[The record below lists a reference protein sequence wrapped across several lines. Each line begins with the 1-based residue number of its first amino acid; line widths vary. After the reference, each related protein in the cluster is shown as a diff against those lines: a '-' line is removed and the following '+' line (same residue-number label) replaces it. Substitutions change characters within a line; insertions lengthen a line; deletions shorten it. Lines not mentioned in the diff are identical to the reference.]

1 MPTSRRSAPT
11 PADAVARRP
20 KAAPLTGHL
29 TLETPLGAVL
39 SDSRIRL
46 LEAIER
52 VGSLNR
58 AAREVPLSYKAAWD
72 ALDAM
77 HQLSPEPLVLRST
90 GGAGGGGTRLTDY
103 ARRLIALYRA
113 MESSQQDILNR
124 LDALPTEAEGPELRS
139 WIRRL
144 SMKTSARNQF
154 AVRVAAL
161 ADRGGIV
168 DVTLLP
174 AGEAGTLASA
184 ALAVPL
190 VACITPESLDHLEL
204 RLGSELFALFKAP
217 AVLIQTQPPTPQP
230 GLNALAGVIAELRP
244 GPARWAVTLTLPD
257 ARQVHATVDGSPARE
272 LTTGQRAWA
281 VFGGDQVVLVTFA

>member
-1 MPTSRRSAPT
+1 MPSNRTGP
-11 PADAVARRP
+11 P
-20 KAAPLTGHL
+20 KSTRAAAGRAQAAPLTGHL

-39 SDSRIRL
+39 SDTRIRL

-52 VGSLNR
+52 VGSLHR

-113 MESSQQDILNR
+113 MESSQQDILDR
-124 LDALPTEAEGPELRS
+124 IGLLLPEVAGPELRG

-154 AVRVAAL
+154 AVRVTGL

-168 DVTLLP
+168 DVTLQP
-174 AGEAGTLASA
+174 EVGPDAANAG
-184 ALAVPL
+184 PL
-190 VACITPESLDHLEL
+190 LACITPESVDHLGL
-204 RLGSELFALFKAP
+204 SLGSELFALFKAP
-217 AVLIQTQPPTPQP
+217 AVQILTEPPAPLAGQ
-230 GLNALAGVIAELRP
+230 NVLAGVVSALRP
-244 GPARWAVTLTLPD
+244 GQARCAVTLTLPGGP
-257 ARQVHATVDGSPARE
+257 VLHAVVEPAQQAA
-272 LTTGQRAWA
+272 LAVGQAAWA
-281 VFGGDQVVLVTFA
+281 VFGGDQVVLVTLA

>member
-1 MPTSRRSAPT
+1 MPSNRTGVSKSTRA
-11 PADAVARRP
+11 AVSP
-20 KAAPLTGHL
+20 LPAAPLTGRL
-29 TLETPLGAVL
+29 TLETSLGAVL
-39 SDSRIRL
+39 SDTRVRL

-77 HQLSPEPLVLRST
+77 HQLSPEPLVLRSI
-90 GGAGGGGTRLTDY
+90 GGAGGGGTRLTNY

-113 MESSQQDILNR
+113 MEGSQQDILDR
-124 LDALPTEAEGPELRS
+124 LGTLPPEVEGPELRG

-154 AVRVAAL
+154 AVRVTGL

-168 DVTLLP
+168 DVTLQLM
-174 AGEAGTLASA
+174 GEAGVA
-184 ALAVPL
+184 AEPML
-190 VACITPESLDHLEL
+190 ACITPESVDHLGL

-217 AVLIQTQPPTPQP
+217 AVQVLSRPPAP
-230 GLNALAGVIAELRP
+230 AAGQNVLCGVVAELRP
-244 GPARWAVTLTLPD
+244 GQARGAVTLRLGGGQPLH
-257 ARQVHATVDGSPARE
+257 AVLEPAQQVALV
-272 LTTGQRAWA
+272 LGQRAWA
-281 VFGGDQVVLVTFA
+281 VFGGDQVVLITFA